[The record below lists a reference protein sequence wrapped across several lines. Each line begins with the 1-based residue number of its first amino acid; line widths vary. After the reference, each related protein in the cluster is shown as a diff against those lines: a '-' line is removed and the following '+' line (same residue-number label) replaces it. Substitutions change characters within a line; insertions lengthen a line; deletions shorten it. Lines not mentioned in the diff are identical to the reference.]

1 MLFCGFNIHI
11 LIFIFSPNLDNL
23 VKIQQFFILNIMRH
37 LKTCKQKIP
46 IIELLNQAKEKIFQQ
61 MNMQVLLTNKQH
73 SLPLN
78 QQIELEFVSIT

>member
-1 MLFCGFNIHI
+1 
-11 LIFIFSPNLDNL
+11 
-23 VKIQQFFILNIMRH
+23 MRH